1 MIRTFNRQPFNV
13 PTPDKEDVNHKY
25 LNQYNWKGKVEDK
38 NFLQVDQESFSDCNN
53 VYVDEE
59 GLLRSRPS
67 LKVKNIIV
75 KLPDG
80 NVTLANIVDTFTF
93 NNIIVYKSYTIEN
106 DNKVY
111 RLTFVKEDSTSN
123 PQYELSY
130 NNTYFEDINLIMMDS
145 KIFIFNKYR
154 FDYYDIEDNTI
165 YSAEDNIYI
174 PTTKVITNGID
185 TKTQVDEKNELTNK
199 EYTDYLFYD
208 IFNQDFTTFIGKDV
222 IVKIG
227 EETYNINFKENNELV
242 FVDKLTSLTTYEVA
256 NDMALGYNC
265 EGIPLLDIAENGVI
279 VMTTVSYGTTYNT
292 PTSFRLRYS
301 VDGLTFTSLP
311 ILQGSN
317 GLGRVSRN
325 GHYAIHYKEDGPYII
340 SLLETREEGLKYPNW
355 INLLQIQS
363 SYSSFSDSKNYFSEE
378 NNHRYKMATSLNG
391 YYIDDHNFAF
401 TYASNPIPGRYRPD
415 FPVYG
420 NCYVVSCCNGTLN
433 KDTIYALANK
443 DSYNGTYSSSAKK
456 INFSTGNKG
465 VNYAREGAP
474 HYGTI
479 NWAKLNYSGTSIVYT
494 EDTNNSILQFT
505 ANFWGS
511 YNPDSIEDT
520 DSYVDFGTEG
530 AEGITITMKSNKKVS
545 NDDDNIVYTFDGY
558 TAEQRGFPSL
568 KFVLTKNTD
577 GSSYTHTI
585 TVYFG
590 QSIVYSP
597 TVPNGYSAVFYPMLN
612 TRFLPYYNSNTGKD
626 IPFFGE
632 TYNIVPNIKMKISYI
647 NNTYSY
653 TTIVL
658 FKSYSV
664 TRECLYEGVYHTSDI
679 PHQDNVIDMK
689 FSETLVSYSGGKWIV
704 NTDLIRPCLRDDIN
718 IVDDIYVTTLEK
730 DNNLL
735 HTKVNTYK
743 VETTDFYESPHP
755 SEEQIQYL
763 RISVDKTERIV
774 YTEQS
779 SKHSGDY
786 PIYVKDYKSKTLR
799 LSYDENYLLTDS
811 LLFLNSTYGANDTLK
826 YIELLDKGIEPIVM
840 YYADTNKDSMYYF
853 KDNVV
858 YSNNSINVK
867 NFMAIKVLQE
877 GTNNY
882 TLFDHITQLSN
893 YYFSIGKTL
902 YISKNI
908 YEDDKFKWYLPAI
921 TKEEFDDVITNIHPI
936 SANEVAIFLNNSI
949 YYTNYDSEL
958 EAYRYYKAKIQ
969 VGCKHG
975 CDVIT
980 TFDGKYIIFVSE
992 RGMVAMS
999 YQEFVASTE
1008 QALTFMSDNIYDT
1021 FYKYNTEPT
1030 SKNAI
1035 KLYKYSNYIFVYK
1048 EDSNKG
1054 FIFDLR
1060 TLSWWPISIDKNI
1073 SKFVT
1078 INNEVKILSNMK
1090 LFNLNKSDINYYDYD
1105 GIKRTK
1111 VDWFIQSQKLHL
1123 GAVNYYKHI
1132 VNMTFNS
1139 VHDLSLLKE
1148 NDYNAIDLNFKLQI
1162 NNYRKQ
1168 VNGNIGNKDDYKV
1181 VNYNVEIV
1189 RTFVQR
1195 LNYSKVNEFQYLLSY
1210 DDKNAVN
1217 VPFSVS
1223 GIIIKYKVGGEVR

>member
-13 PTPDKEDVNHKY
+13 ATPDKEDVNHKY
-25 LNQYNWKGKVEDK
+25 LNQYNWKGKVENK
-38 NFLQVDQESFSDCNN
+38 NFIDVDQESFSDCNN
-53 VYVDEE
+53 IYVDEE
-59 GLLRSRPS
+59 GLLKSRPS

-130 NNTYFEDINLIMMDS
+130 NDIYFEDINLIMMDS
-145 KIFIFNKYR
+145 KIFIFSKYR

-185 TKTQVDEKNELTNK
+185 TETQVDEKNELTNK
-199 EYTDYLFYD
+199 EYIDYLFYD
-208 IFNQDFTTFIGKDV
+208 IFNQDFTTFIGKD
-222 IVKIG
+222 IIIKIG

-242 FVDKLTSLTTYEVA
+242 FVDKLTSLTSYEIA
-256 NDMALGYNC
+256 NEIALGYNC
-265 EGIPLLDIAENGVI
+265 EGMPLLDIAENGVI
-279 VMTTVSYGTTYNT
+279 LLTTMSYGEENNR
-292 PTSFRLRYS
+292 PTSYRLRYS
-301 VDGLTFTSLP
+301 VDGLTFTALP
-311 ILQGSN
+311 FLTGAKGIAKI
-317 GLGRVSRN
+317 SRN
-325 GHYAIHYKEDGPYII
+325 GQYAIHYKIDGPYII
-340 SLLETREEGLKYPNW
+340 SLLNNNYPVW
-355 INLLQIQS
+355 TALLPLQKNYDKNI
-363 SYSSFSDSKNYFSEE
+363 YGDNYFSIYLDSYDI
-378 NNHRYKMATSLNG
+378 NIASQING
-391 YYIDDHNFAF
+391 YYINDRNFSI
-401 TYASNPIPGRYRPD
+401 TYTNNESLTLSEK
-415 FPVYG
+415 FPKET
-420 NCYVVSCCNGTLN
+420 NCKLITCVDGTL
-433 KDTIYALANK
+433 KIETIYNSMTIKTYTGSTSGLTTTFG
-443 DSYNGTYSSSAKK
+443 SYTIPYKRAGGAIDSSSAK
-456 INFSTGNKG
+456 
-465 VNYAREGAP
+465 VNQGTLTISNLQYVEIANPGTSPMSAKSYISATVRFTCN
-474 HYGTI
+474 YGSDSMDDTTTYLSYDSESNDI
-479 NWAKLNYSGTSIVYT
+479 KLNSSKKLSDGFNILLATSGTAYPKLNFNVY
-494 EDTNNSILQFT
+494 
-505 ANFWGS
+505 
-511 YNPDSIEDT
+511 
-520 DSYVDFGTEG
+520 
-530 AEGITITMKSNKKVS
+530 
-545 NDDDNIVYTFDGY
+545 
-558 TAEQRGFPSL
+558 
-568 KFVLTKNTD
+568 
-577 GSSYTHTI
+577 
-585 TVYFG
+585 
-590 QSIVYSP
+590 
-597 TVPNGYSAVFYPMLN
+597 
-612 TRFLPYYNSNTGKD
+612 
-626 IPFFGE
+626 
-632 TYNIVPNIKMKISYI
+632 KIS
-647 NNTYSY
+647 NNTYITVHYGDVTIYSAPLPGQDDVIFSSGEKPLPCNISSKDIYAFGYTYNVIPNVKMYIDNIGGNISY
-653 TTIVL
+653 KTVVL
-658 FKSYSV
+658 FQSYLNS
-664 TRECLYEGVYHTSDI
+664 RYRMYYGVYLSDGT
-679 PHQDNVIDMK
+679 NSKVIDYNLSPTILNYDVNTNK
-689 FSETLVSYSGGKWIV
+689 YIV
-704 NTDLIRPCLRDDIN
+704 NTNLIRPCLRDDVN
-718 IVDDIYVTTLEK
+718 ILDKIYFATLTQSGNTLYTKIITYTIDGTSIK
-730 DNNLL
+730 D
-735 HTKVNTYK
+735 
-743 VETTDFYESPHP
+743 
-755 SEEQIQYL
+755 
-763 RISVDKTERIV
+763 
-774 YTEQS
+774 S
-779 SKHSGDY
+779 SKNVYEEKTPGTTGTKPEY
-786 PIYVKDYKSKTLR
+786 IKDYRLKTLR

-811 LLFLNSTYGANDTLK
+811 VLFLNSTYGIYDTLK

-858 YSNNSINVK
+858 YSNSSINIK
-867 NFMAIKVLQE
+867 NFMVIKVLQE

-949 YYTNYDSEL
+949 YYTNYDGEL

-969 VGCKHG
+969 VGCKTG
-975 CDVIT
+975 SDVIT

-1073 SKFVT
+1073 SRFVT

-1132 VNMTFNS
+1132 VNITFNS

-1148 NDYNAIDLNFKLQI
+1148 NDYNATDLNFKLQI

-1195 LNYSKVNEFQYLLSY
+1195 LNYGKVNEFQYLLSY
-1210 DDKNAVN
+1210 DDKNSVN

-1223 GIIIKYKVGGEVR
+1223 GIIVKYKIGGEVR